1 MKTLPMPGST
11 ASVIGQVESIVSFVA
26 DTTCV
31 CVGQSIPV
39 PSELPPLALPLV
51 LPPLLPLALPLLAPG
66 GPLLLL
72 HAPSAI
78 ARPPVYEQRHHRSE
92 DFMAIFSPIDE
103 TRFPEAR
110 GQIPSEPPL
119 SVP

>member
-1 MKTLPMPGST
+1 
-11 ASVIGQVESIVSFVA
+11 VSFVA

-31 CVGQSIPV
+31 CVGQSIADIG
-39 PSELPPLALPLV
+39 PSWEPLLALPLL
-51 LPPLLPLALPLLAPG
+51 LPPLLPLALPLLPFDG
-66 GPLLLL
+66 GGLLLL

-92 DFMAIFSPIDE
+92 EFMAIFSPIDE

>member
-1 MKTLPMPGST
+1 M
-11 ASVIGQVESIVSFVA
+11 IFVA
-26 DTTCV
+26 ATTCV
-31 CVGQSIPV
+31 NTGQAP
-39 PSELPPLALPLV
+39 PSPAPLTAPLLPPL
-51 LPPLLPLALPLLAPG
+51 PLLPLPPPAAG
-66 GPLLLL
+66 GAVVLL

-92 DFMAIFSPIDE
+92 EFMAVFSPIDK